1 MKHYVLVLLSLVCCV
16 LSTHAAVNDT
26 FSSHGIRYQVTK
38 ENPAAHAFE
47 VSAVYYDSTYII
59 LPDSVSNNSYSYAV
73 TDAIQWYNPQ
83 NCALRHYT
91 KIDMSRAE
99 HITFLFRQTSG
110 LIAIDTLVLPPNLR
124 LFPVDFY
131 TSDSLDA
138 TTTLMDTATLL
149 PGIHRI
155 WSTGAQAL
163 ENLSLSRCTS
173 LIEADLSS
181 YTTTFSNAGSTP
193 HSAFSYNPFL
203 ERLVIPNTI
212 TSFYGSFFENDYR
225 LKYVNIPDSLSQ
237 ICGNITSGM
246 LMDTLKLGQ
255 KVSYIL
261 PGFEM
266 GWYYLRHID
275 VDTANTHF
283 MDDDGVLYT
292 KNQSKLYCY
301 PNQRDGS
308 EYKMSKKT
316 DTICGSAF
324 AIAWDRTYITDIAG
338 YAKELKALADA
349 MPLKKLECSTALK
362 SLDDSF
368 GFTFYGSSIRTI
380 SGFGENYVK
389 VIPKMCFKLSAIDSI
404 TLPFGL
410 IEIREEAFRGTYNL
424 QSIEN
429 LPRLKYLRTIEN
441 GAFRDA
447 WKLKELDLIHCGL
460 VTDIPMCMCTNDT
473 SLIYASLPRN
483 VHSIGDGAYAGCTAL
498 QQIICPAA
506 TPVTINSSVF
516 AGVNKQECV
525 LKVPARSLHLYQS
538 APVWQEFFN
547 IDTAGFYVLETLV
560 SDTAAGTISGGGA
573 YFEGEEAIL
582 TANAN
587 TGYRFV
593 AWSDGYPYRQRTVD
607 VTTDECFTAIFEP
620 VPLYYLTVTA
630 NDDSMGEI
638 SGSGWYEEGY
648 RVTLTA
654 TPFDG
659 YYLKS
664 WSFTDKADTSVV
676 YTMPSSDT
684 SVTAFF
690 APQGESIGTTKDE
703 TAPHKLLKDGK
714 LYILINNN
722 IYTPHGHWA
731 GEWFE

>member
-1 MKHYVLVLLSLVCCV
+1 MKHYRLVLLSLVCCV
-16 LSTHAAVNDT
+16 LSTHATVNDT
-26 FSSHGIRYQVTK
+26 FSSHGIRYLVTK
-38 ENPAAHAFE
+38 ENPAAQAFE
-47 VSAVYYDSTYII
+47 VSAVHYDSAYIL
-59 LPDSVSNNSYSYAV
+59 LPESISNGLYTYAV

-83 NCALRHYT
+83 NCALRHYA
-91 KIDMSRAE
+91 KIDMSEAK
-99 HITFLFRQTSG
+99 HITLLFRQTSG
-110 LIAIDTLVLPPNLR
+110 LIAIDTLVLPPNLK

-138 TTTLMDTATLL
+138 TTSLMDTATLL

-155 WSTGAQAL
+155 WSTGTQAL

-173 LIEADLSS
+173 LVEADLSS
-181 YTTTFSNAGSTP
+181 YTTTFSNAASSN
-193 HSAFSYNPFL
+193 HNAFSQNPFL

-212 TSFYGSFFENDYR
+212 TSFYGGIFEHDYR

-237 ICGNITSGM
+237 ICGGMTSGM
-246 LMDTLKLGQ
+246 LMDTLKLGK

-301 PNQRDGS
+301 PNLRDGS

-324 AIAWDRTYITDIAG
+324 AMAWDRTYFTDIAG
-338 YAKELKALADA
+338 YAEELKALADA

-362 SLDDSF
+362 SLDDFF

-380 SGFGENYVK
+380 SRFGENYVK
-389 VIPKMCFKLSAIDSI
+389 VIPQMCFKLSAIDSI

-410 IEIREEAFRGTYNL
+410 TEIRKEAFRGTYNL
-424 QSIEN
+424 QVIEN
-429 LPRLKYLRTIEN
+429 LPGLKHLRTIEQ

-483 VHSIGDGAYAGCTAL
+483 VQSVGDSAYAGCTAL
-498 QQIICPAA
+498 RQIVCPAV
-506 TPVTINSSVF
+506 TPVPVNSSVF
-516 AGVNKQECV
+516 EGVDKQKCV
-525 LKVPARSLHLYQS
+525 LKVPARSLNLYQS

-560 SDTAAGTISGGGA
+560 SDISAGTVTGGGA
-573 YFEGEEAIL
+573 YFEGQEATL

-593 AWSDGYPYRQRTVD
+593 AWSDGFPYSQRMVD
-607 VTTDECFTAIFEP
+607 VTADESFTAIFEP
-620 VPLYYLTVTA
+620 VPFYYLTVSA
-630 NDDSMGEI
+630 NDDTMGEV
-638 SGSGWYEEGY
+638 SGSGLYEEGY
-648 RVTLTA
+648 RVPVTA
-654 TPFDG
+654 TAFDG
-659 YYLKS
+659 YYLKY
-664 WSFTDKADTSVV
+664 WSFTDNTDASVIF
-676 YTMPSSDT
+676 TMPSADT

-690 APQGESIGTTKDE
+690 APLGESTGTTKDE
-703 TAPHKLLKDGK
+703 PAPHKLLKEGK
-714 LYILINNN
+714 LYILKNNKT
-722 IYTPHGHWA
+722 YTLQGQKA
-731 GEWFE
+731 E